1 MAGEADSGF
10 YKYAG
15 VRIFCSNQSSPPGNN
30 KNFRKHKPLQMKRRN
45 FLRNG
50 MAVAASAL
58 PLSQSLGKQ
67 TQSGSAAEK
76 TFKLNYAPH
85 NGMFSN
91 HAGKDFVDQIKFMH
105 DQGFRAIE
113 DNGMLKRSVEEQ
125 ERIGNELSRLGMTMG
140 VFVVDGGDNWKTSLT
155 TGKQEFKDTF
165 VKACKVSVETAK
177 RVNARWMTVVP
188 GFFDRSLPMGI
199 QTANVVDALRRGA
212 EIFEPHGLIMV
223 LEPLSD
229 TPDLFMRY
237 AHQTYEL
244 CKAVDSPS
252 CKILYDVYHMQR
264 NEGNLLPNI
273 DLCWD
278 EIAYFQIGDNPGRKE
293 PTTGEINYK
302 NLFKH
307 VYNKGYR
314 GVWGMEHGNA
324 KPGKEGELALIKAYR
339 ECDAF

>member
-1 MAGEADSGF
+1 
-10 YKYAG
+10 
-15 VRIFCSNQSSPPGNN
+15 
-30 KNFRKHKPLQMKRRN
+30 MKRRN

-50 MAVAASAL
+50 MAVAASAIS
-58 PLSQSLGKQ
+58 LSHSVGKAHNEKQ
-67 TQSGSAAEK
+67 PFAEK
-76 TFKLNYAPH
+76 TFKLNFAPH
-85 NGMFSN
+85 QGMFAN
-91 HAGKDFVDQIKFMH
+91 HAGKNFVDQIKFMH

-113 DNGMLKRSVEEQ
+113 DNGLLGRSVEEQ
-125 ERIGNELSRLGMTMG
+125 EKIGSELGRLGMTMG

-165 VKACKVSVETAK
+165 VNTCKKCVDAAK
-177 RVNARWMTVVP
+177 RVNAKWLTVVP

-199 QTANVVDALRRGA
+199 QTSNVVDALRRGA

-237 AHQTYEL
+237 SDQTYAL
-244 CKAVDSPS
+244 CKAVNSPS

-264 NEGNLLPNI
+264 NEGHLIPHI
-273 DLCWD
+273 DMCWE

-302 NLFKH
+302 NIFKH
-307 VYNKGYR
+307 VYDKGYR
-314 GVWGMEHGNA
+314 GVWGMEHGNS
-324 KPGKEGELALIKAYR
+324 KPGKEGELALIRAYR
-339 ECDAF
+339 ECDIV